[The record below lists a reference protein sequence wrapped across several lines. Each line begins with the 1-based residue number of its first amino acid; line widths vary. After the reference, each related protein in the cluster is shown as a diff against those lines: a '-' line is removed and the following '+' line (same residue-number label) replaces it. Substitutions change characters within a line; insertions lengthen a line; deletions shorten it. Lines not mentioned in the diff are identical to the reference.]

1 MMMRI
6 MVINPNT
13 TGSMTEKIGISARA
27 VANPTTEIT
36 ALNPDKGPVSIEGHY
51 DGAYAVP
58 GILELVRQGEAQG
71 YNGYVIACFDDTG
84 LDAAREVARGPVV
97 GICEAAMYTAA
108 MLGTSFSV
116 VTTLPRSVAII
127 EHLAMRYGM
136 ERFCRKVRAAEIPVL
151 ALEMPESDAACQV
164 RDEVKKAIAEDH
176 AECILL
182 GCGGMTDLA
191 QWLTS
196 ETGVPVID
204 GVAAAVK
211 LVEALV
217 GLGLT
222 TSKAGAYNFPHPKT
236 YTGDFARFQ
245 PKF

>member
-1 MMMRI
+1 

-13 TGSMTEKIGISARA
+13 TGSMTEKIGVSARA
-27 VANPTTEIT
+27 VANPTTEVT
-36 ALNPDKGPVSIEGHY
+36 VLNPDKGPASIEGHY

-58 GILELVRQGEAQG
+58 GMLELVRQGEAEG

-84 LDAAREVARGPVV
+84 LDAAREVALCPVL

-116 VTTLPRSVAII
+116 VTTLPRSIPLI
-127 EHLAMRYGM
+127 EHLAVRYGM
-136 ERFCRKVRAAEIPVL
+136 ERFCRKVRSAEIPVL
-151 ALEMPESDAACQV
+151 ALEAPDSDAAYQV
-164 RDEVKKAIAEDH
+164 RDEVKRAIAQDR

-182 GCGGMTDLA
+182 GCAGMSDLA
-191 QWLTS
+191 KWLSS

-211 LVEALV
+211 LIEALV
-217 GLGLT
+217 GLGVT
-222 TSKAGAYNFPHPKT
+222 TSKAGAYAFPLPKP
-236 YTGDFARFQ
+236 YSGDFARFQ
-245 PKF
+245 PE

>member
-1 MMMRI
+1 

-13 TGSMTEKIGISARA
+13 TGSMTEKIGVSARA

-36 ALNPDKGPVSIEGHY
+36 VLNPDKGPVSIEGHY

-58 GILELVRQGEAQG
+58 GMLELVRQGEAEG
-71 YNGYVIACFDDTG
+71 YHGYVIACFDDTG
-84 LDAAREVARGPVV
+84 LDAAREVALSPVL

-116 VTTLPRSVAII
+116 VTTLPRSIAII
-127 EHLAMRYGM
+127 EHLAVRYGM
-136 ERFCRKVRAAEIPVL
+136 ERFCRKVRSSEIPVL
-151 ALEMPESDAACQV
+151 ALESPDSDAAYQV
-164 RDEVKKAIAEDH
+164 RDEVKRAIAQDR

-182 GCGGMTDLA
+182 GCAGMSDLA
-191 QWLTS
+191 KWLSS

-211 LVEALV
+211 LIEALV
-217 GLGLT
+217 GLGVT
-222 TSKAGAYNFPHPKT
+222 TSKAGAYGFPLPKP
-236 YTGDFARFQ
+236 YSGDFARFQ
-245 PKF
+245 PK

>member
-1 MMMRI
+1 MKI

-13 TGSMTEKIGISARA
+13 TGSMTQKIGTAAKA
-27 VANPTTEIT
+27 VANSTTEIT
-36 ALNPDKGPVSIEGHY
+36 AVNPDKGPVSIEGYY

-58 GILELVRQGEAQG
+58 GMLELVRKGEAEG
-71 YNGYVIACFDDTG
+71 YNGFVIACFDDTG
-84 LDAAREVARGPVV
+84 LDAARVVARSPVI

-116 VTTLPRSVAII
+116 VTTLPRSISII
-127 EHLAMRYGM
+127 EHLAVKYGM
-136 ERFCRKVRAAEIPVL
+136 ERFCRNVRSAEIPVL
-151 ALEMPESDAACQV
+151 ALEMLDSEATHKV
-164 RDEVKKAIAEDH
+164 RDEVKRAIADDR

-182 GCGGMTDLA
+182 GCAGMADLA
-191 QWLTS
+191 KWLSS

-217 GLGLT
+217 GLGVS
-222 TSKAGAYNFPHPKT
+222 TSKVGAYAFPLPKP
-236 YTGDFARFQ
+236 YMGDFAPFQ
-245 PKF
+245 PK

>member
-1 MMMRI
+1 

-13 TGSMTEKIGISARA
+13 TGSLTKKIEVSARA
-27 VANPTTEIT
+27 VAHPTTEII
-36 ALNPDKGPVSIEGHY
+36 ALNPDKGPASIEGHY

-58 GILELVRQGEAQG
+58 GMLELVRKGETEG

-84 LDAAREVARGPVV
+84 LDAAREVARSPVI

-108 MLGTSFSV
+108 LLGTSFSV
-116 VTTLPRSVAII
+116 VTTLPRSIPII
-127 EHLAMRYGM
+127 EHLAVKYGM
-136 ERFCRKVRAAEIPVL
+136 ERFCRQVRSAEIPVL
-151 ALEMPESDAACQV
+151 ALETPGSDAAYKV
-164 RDEVKKAIAEDH
+164 KDEVKKAIAQDR

-182 GCGGMTDLA
+182 GCAGMSDLA
-191 QWLTS
+191 KWLSS

-217 GLGLT
+217 GLGIS
-222 TSKAGAYNFPHPKT
+222 TSKIGGYGFPLPKT
-236 YTGDFARFQ
+236 YRGDFACFQ
-245 PKF
+245 LE